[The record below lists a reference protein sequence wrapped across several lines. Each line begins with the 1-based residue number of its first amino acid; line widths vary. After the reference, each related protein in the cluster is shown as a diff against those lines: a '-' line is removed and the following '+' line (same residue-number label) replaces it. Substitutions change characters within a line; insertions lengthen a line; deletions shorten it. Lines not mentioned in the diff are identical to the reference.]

1 MTCLRPGALCKWS
14 GRLQT
19 AGRKGFSYGDYL
31 SRRRGETGRLQ
42 KAAIE
47 AKQVSD
53 EKLHRGAPDEADDGH
68 AIVTEIA
75 DQRRDPSHSL
85 ARAAAGEGCGAR
97 RVHEGERPA
106 AADRG
111 ARRSREIRLR
121 LHPGRGL
128 ASFSG
133 CSPRSVA
140 KMSATTTL
148 KRRKR
153 GRWKNIWSKTHSTR
167 PRRCG
172 PWGIRTMGS

>member
-75 DQRRDPSHSL
+75 EINVAILPTRLRALRPEKVVELAESMKVNGLLQPIVVRDAAEKFGCGYILVAGWHRL
-85 ARAAAGEGCGAR
+85 AAAHRGQWR
-97 RVHEGERPA
+97 RCQ
-106 AADRG
+106 
-111 ARRSREIRLR
+111 RLR
-121 LHPGRGL
+121 R
-128 ASFSG
+128 
-133 CSPRSVA
+133 
-140 KMSATTTL
+140 
-148 KRRKR
+148 
-153 GRWKNIWSKTHSTR
+153 
-167 PRRCG
+167 
-172 PWGIRTMGS
+172 